1 MYKISHIFDKSV
13 ELTEEQKQQIDE
25 AFDSAV
31 TKTVEKVE
39 EEFEAKL
46 AEEKETLTQELE
58 QQNEEFL
65 KEHGYAYFENIA
77 KTAATEFMTENAETI
92 EAAAKNMLSE
102 NLLSDISNIFHQYG
116 VKTPESTTLADKL
129 DEANSRVE
137 ALMIENRQTQK
148 LVESLTKDKI
158 IAEVT
163 ANLTE
168 SQRDKAYEELQ
179 DIIMLD
185 ESQYRGI
192 CQSVV
197 AGMFGSKSEDKSEK
211 PEPIDEGVKNVAVVY
226 KF

>member
-13 ELTEEQKQQIDE
+13 ELTDEQKQQIDE

-31 TKTVEKVE
+31 TKTVDKVE

-58 QQNEEFL
+58 QKNEEFL
-65 KEHGYAYFENIA
+65 KEHGFAYFENIA
-77 KTAATEFMTENAETI
+77 KTAATEFMTENAEAI
-92 EAAAKNMLSE
+92 EVAAKNMLSE

-129 DEANSRVE
+129 AEANSRVE

-197 AGMFGSKSEDKSEK
+197 AGMFGKSDDKSEDLK
-211 PEPIDEGVKNVAVVY
+211 PIDEGIKNSAVVY

>member
-13 ELTEEQKQQIDE
+13 ELTYEQKQQIDE

-31 TKTVEKVE
+31 TKTVEKKE

-46 AEEKETLTQELE
+46 AEEKEILTQELE

-65 KEHGYAYFENIA
+65 KEHGFAYFENIA
-77 KTAATEFMTENAETI
+77 KTAATEFMAENAETI

-102 NLLSDISNIFHQYG
+102 NLLSDISNIFRQYG

-129 DEANSRVE
+129 AEANGRVE

-168 SQRDKAYEELQ
+168 SQRDKAYEELL

-197 AGMFGSKSEDKSEK
+197 AGMFGKSDDKSEDPK
-211 PEPIDEGVKNVAVVY
+211 PIDEGVKNVAVVY

>member
-13 ELTEEQKQQIDE
+13 ELTDEQKQQIDE

-31 TKTVEKVE
+31 TKTVEKKE
-39 EEFEAKL
+39 QEFEAKL
-46 AEEKETLTQELE
+46 AEEKEILTQELE

-65 KEHGYAYFENIA
+65 KEHGFAYFENIA
-77 KTAATEFMTENAETI
+77 KTATTEFMTENVEAI
-92 EAAAKNMLSE
+92 ELAAKNMLSE
-102 NLLSDISNIFHQYG
+102 NLLSDISNIFRQYG

-129 DEANSRVE
+129 AEANSRVE
-137 ALMIENRQTQK
+137 SLMIENRQTQK

-197 AGMFGSKSEDKSEK
+197 AGMFGKSDDKSEDPK
-211 PEPIDEGVKNVAVVY
+211 PIDEGVKNSAVVY

>member
-1 MYKISHIFDKSV
+1 
-13 ELTEEQKQQIDE
+13 
-25 AFDSAV
+25 
-31 TKTVEKVE
+31 
-39 EEFEAKL
+39 
-46 AEEKETLTQELE
+46 
-58 QQNEEFL
+58 
-65 KEHGYAYFENIA
+65 
-77 KTAATEFMTENAETI
+77 
-92 EAAAKNMLSE
+92 
-102 NLLSDISNIFHQYG
+102 
-116 VKTPESTTLADKL
+116 
-129 DEANSRVE
+129 
-137 ALMIENRQTQK
+137 MIENRQTQK
-148 LVESLTKDKI
+148 MVESLTKDKI

-197 AGMFGSKSEDKSEK
+197 AGVFGKSDDKSEK

>member
-13 ELTEEQKQQIDE
+13 ELTYEQKQQIDE

-31 TKTVEKVE
+31 TKTVEKKE

-46 AEEKETLTQELE
+46 AEEKEILIQELE

-65 KEHGYAYFENIA
+65 KEHGFAYFENIA
-77 KTAATEFMTENAETI
+77 KTAATEFMAENAETI

-102 NLLSDISNIFHQYG
+102 NLLSDISNIFRQYG

-168 SQRDKAYEELQ
+168 SQYDKVYDELQ
-179 DIIMLD
+179 DIIMLG

-197 AGMFGSKSEDKSEK
+197 AGMFGKSEDKSEK

>member
-13 ELTEEQKQQIDE
+13 ELTYEQKQQIDE

-31 TKTVEKVE
+31 TKTVEKEE

-46 AEEKETLTQELE
+46 AEEKEILIQELE

-65 KEHGYAYFENIA
+65 KEHGFAYFENIA
-77 KTAATEFMTENAETI
+77 KTAATEFMTENAEAI

-168 SQRDKAYEELQ
+168 SQRDKVHEELL
-179 DIIMLD
+179 DIIMLG

-197 AGMFGSKSEDKSEK
+197 AGVFGKSEDKSEK